1 MKFIGKLLLWLAIAA
16 LLAIVLVYFMLQTR
30 WGARQLS
37 GWVSENSGYRLSVER
52 MEHHFS
58 SASRVELINVTFGR
72 DGRPATLVAKRVE
85 IGLSSRQLTDP
96 LHADTITLRD
106 GTLNLSP
113 TSAALPFQADALRLN
128 NMAIHSPESGWDLSA
143 QRVTG
148 GVAPWQPE
156 AGNVLGKQAQVQ
168 MSAGS
173 MTLNGVAMSNVLVQG
188 DIRDGVANLTT
199 VGADIAR
206 GSLTGSAKR
215 GADGSWQVSSLR
227 LSDVRLQS
235 DKSLANFFAPLAAV
249 PSLAI
254 DRLEVTD
261 ASLQG
266 PDWAVTDLDLSLRNL
281 TLSRGGWQSE
291 DGRLSMNANEFIYG
305 SLNLLDPI
313 VNAELSPQGVNL
325 RQFTSRWE
333 RGIVRTSG
341 RWLRDGGA
349 LQLDDLAL
357 AGLEY
362 TLPDNWRQLAQ
373 APLPDWLQNI
383 SLKHFSASRNLLI
396 DITPDFPWQ
405 ITSLEG
411 YGDNLQ
417 LAQDGKWGIWGGT
430 MSLNGAAATFNRV
443 DVRRPSLKLAANAS
457 TINVTDLS
465 AFVQRGLLQC
475 TAVISQL
482 PQRQATISLN
492 GRGVPLNTLQAWG
505 WPALN
510 IGGEGNLQLR
520 ASASLQPGAALK
532 PTVNGELHAVNA
544 GGQQATQVVRGG
556 EAEKAQPAPVR

>member
-1 MKFIGKLLLWLAIAA
+1 MKFIGKLLLWLAVAA
-16 LLAIVLVYFMLQTR
+16 LLAIVLIYFMLQTR

-37 GWVSENSGYRLSVER
+37 GLIPESSGYRLSFDR

-72 DGRPATLVAKRVE
+72 SGRPPVLAAKQVD
-85 IGLSSRQLTDP
+85 IGLSSRQITDP
-96 LHADTITLRD
+96 LHADTLTLRD

-113 TSAALPFQADALRLN
+113 DSAALPFRADALRLS
-128 NMAIHSPESGWDLSA
+128 NMAIRSPESGWDLSA

-156 AGNVLGKQAQVQ
+156 AGNVLGRQAQVQ

-188 DIRDGVANLTT
+188 EIRDGVASLTT

-215 GADGSWQVSSLR
+215 GADGSWQIGNLR

-235 DKSLANFFAPLAAV
+235 DKSLSDFFAPLAQV

-281 TLSRGGWQSE
+281 TLSKGGWQSE
-291 DGRLSMNANEFIYG
+291 DGRLSMNANQFIYG

-313 VNAELSPQGVNL
+313 INAEFSPQGITL

-333 RGIVRTSG
+333 RGMVRTSG
-341 RWLRDGGA
+341 RWLREGSA
-349 LQLDDLAL
+349 LQLDDLAV

-362 TLPDNWRQLAQ
+362 TLPENWRQLAQ
-373 APLPDWLQNI
+373 DPLPGWLQ
-383 SLKHFSASRNLLI
+383 SVTLGRFSASRNLLI
-396 DITPDFPWQ
+396 DVDASFPWQ

-417 LAQDGKWGIWGGT
+417 LAQDGRWGIWRGT

-465 AFVQRGLLQC
+465 AFVQRGLLQT

-482 PQRQATISLN
+482 PQRQTTISLS

-505 WPALN
+505 WPVLN
-510 IGGEGNLQLR
+510 LSGEGNLQLR
-520 ASASLQPGAALK
+520 ASASLQPGTPLK

-544 GGQQATQVVRGG
+544 AGQQATQVVSGG
-556 EAEKAQPAPVR
+556 EAGASQAPR